1 MMSLSDFA
9 EIVARQFWRMVII
22 GGLCAAAAAY
32 ALLSMTPSFEARTLL
47 LYKLGREYLFVP
59 DIGEVGP
66 GVRAPD
72 PGDLQQII
80 GAEMQIIAN
89 RELRRRFIDEFGA
102 ARIFPDFVEGPDAEE
117 AAIEALSGM
126 VSVGLIPNTLMVDV
140 RVRHPDPAVA
150 ADMANALV
158 ALYFKRRNA
167 VFAGRDAEY
176 YRSRLLSAQAAVD
189 RLSAETRGLLG
200 GRDPLSFETERAILV
215 SRQATLQSQIAEA
228 EAMAA
233 GLRVRRDALA
243 AEVAPLSQTVVEY
256 RNLERNPVVS
266 AARAREVVLLA
277 QREAAIGSLGAGHPS
292 VQALTREIEALQR
305 SVVGAPEEIEVGGRI
320 GANPALAR
328 AEAELS
334 SLRAQLGELDARL
347 AHLRGELARNDAA
360 LASAAAVMPEL
371 AALQR
376 AADLQGGKLA
386 EFDARLRDVAAEE
399 ADGGTPLGSVR
410 VLEPASPPVAPVG
423 APKKIRLLVA
433 LILGGAVGFA
443 AGMLAHFARPTLLTA
458 GMLERR
464 LGAPV
469 LAEIGVRR
477 TGSRALRYAD

>member
-1 MMSLSDFA
+1 MSDFA

-189 RLSAETRGLLG
+189 RLSAET
-200 GRDPLSFETERAILV
+200 
-215 SRQATLQSQIAEA
+215 
-228 EAMAA
+228 
-233 GLRVRRDALA
+233 
-243 AEVAPLSQTVVEY
+243 
-256 RNLERNPVVS
+256 
-266 AARAREVVLLA
+266 
-277 QREAAIGSLGAGHPS
+277 
-292 VQALTREIEALQR
+292 
-305 SVVGAPEEIEVGGRI
+305 
-320 GANPALAR
+320 
-328 AEAELS
+328 
-334 SLRAQLGELDARL
+334 
-347 AHLRGELARNDAA
+347 
-360 LASAAAVMPEL
+360 
-371 AALQR
+371 
-376 AADLQGGKLA
+376 
-386 EFDARLRDVAAEE
+386 
-399 ADGGTPLGSVR
+399 
-410 VLEPASPPVAPVG
+410 
-423 APKKIRLLVA
+423 
-433 LILGGAVGFA
+433 
-443 AGMLAHFARPTLLTA
+443 
-458 GMLERR
+458 
-464 LGAPV
+464 
-469 LAEIGVRR
+469 
-477 TGSRALRYAD
+477 